1 MRLDFFLLDFS
12 VQLWSN
18 MCIQANIGQMS
29 ACECYSY
36 IQKSSKL
43 NFDFFEHQ
51 HEIKLLLILRF
62 IFLLVFTDATIS
74 DVSFILFV

>member
-18 MCIQANIGQMS
+18 MCIQTNRKTA
-29 ACECYSY
+29 ACECYSFL
-36 IQKSSKL
+36 QRSSKF
-43 NFDFFEHQ
+43 NFAFFEHQ
-51 HEIKLLLILRF
+51 NETKVLLILRF
-62 IFLLVFTDATIS
+62 IFLLFFTDATIS

>member
-1 MRLDFFLLDFS
+1 MT
-12 VQLWSN
+12 
-18 MCIQANIGQMS
+18 

-36 IQKSSKL
+36 IQRSSKF
-43 NFDFFEHQ
+43 NFAFFEHQ
-51 HEIKLLLILRF
+51 NETKLLLILRF

>member
-1 MRLDFFLLDFS
+1 MRLDFFLLDSS

-18 MCIQANIGQMS
+18 MCIQANIGKMT

-36 IQKSSKL
+36 IQKSSKF
-43 NFDFFEHQ
+43 NFAFFEHRN
-51 HEIKLLLILRF
+51 ETKLLLILRF
-62 IFLLVFTDATIS
+62 IFLLVFTDGTIS